1 MTRSPTRP
9 SLTIESPLDASRVT
23 VRAALAARGANM
35 HRRIYSFLLRASL
48 PLAFGR
54 LLWRS
59 RHTPAYRR
67 RWAQRLGFG
76 PPAPSGCVWLHAVSV
91 GEVNA
96 ALPLID
102 ALQRA
107 YPALPLLV
115 TTTTPTGSDYLL
127 SRLGQRV
134 AHCYLP
140 YDLPGAVQRFF
151 RCQRPRLGIILET
164 ELWPNLYA
172 AAVAAKVPLLLTNAR
187 LSPRSAR
194 GYGRWSQLSRQTLE
208 QLAAVGAQTAADGAR
223 LVALG
228 LPPARLTV
236 TGNLKFDALAADP
249 AAGLAL
255 RQRLGD
261 GQPVWLAASTHA
273 GEEQAALSAHR
284 LLRAEHPDAV
294 LILAP
299 RHPQRFADV
308 ARLCREQGWATAL
321 RSADDGQP
329 CAVYLADSLGEL
341 PSLMAAAD
349 IVFVAGSLGTGPT
362 ATGGHNLIEPAQ
374 MGKPSLFGPHME
386 NFSELRELVL
396 AAGAGLQVADTNDL
410 AAQLGTLLADPQRR
424 AIMGEAARALVAQ
437 HRGATARTLAL
448 IAPYLEPG

>member
-1 MTRSPTRP
+1 M
-9 SLTIESPLDASRVT
+9 
-23 VRAALAARGANM
+23 
-35 HRRIYSFLLRASL
+35 
-48 PLAFGR
+48 AFGR

-59 RHTPAYRR
+59 RHRPAYRR

-76 PPAPSGCVWLHAVSV
+76 PRAPSGCVWLHAVSV

-107 YPALPLLV
+107 HSDLPLLV
-115 TTTTPTGSDYLL
+115 TTTTPTGSEHLR
-127 SRLGQRV
+127 SRLGNSV

-140 YDLPGAVQRFF
+140 YDLPGAVRRFLN
-151 RCQRPRLGIILET
+151 RQRPRLGIVMET

-172 AAVAAKVPLLLTNAR
+172 AAQALNIPLLLTNAR

-194 GYGRWSQLSRQTLE
+194 GYARWSQLSRQTLE
-208 QLAAVGAQTAADGAR
+208 RLTAVGAQTAADGQR
-223 LVALG
+223 LIALG

-236 TGNLKFDALAADP
+236 TGNLKFDVVAP
-249 AAGLAL
+249 NPTVGIAL
-255 RQRLGD
+255 RRRLGD
-261 GQPVWLAASTHA
+261 GRPVWLAASTHA
-273 GEEQAALSAHR
+273 GEEQAALTAHR
-284 LLRAEHPDAV
+284 LLRAKHPDAV

-299 RHPQRFADV
+299 RHPHRFADV
-308 ARLCREQGWATAL
+308 ARMCRQQGWATAL
-321 RSADDGQP
+321 RSADDGRP

-349 IVFVAGSLGTGPT
+349 IVFVGGSLGTSPT

-374 MGKPSLFGPHME
+374 LGKPSLFGPCMD
-386 NFSELRELVL
+386 NFAELRELIL
-396 AAGAGLQVADTNDL
+396 AAGAGQQVADDAHL
-410 AAQLGTLLADPQRR
+410 AAQLAALLADPARR
-424 AIMGEAARALVAQ
+424 AVMGQIAQALIAQ

-448 IAPYLEPG
+448 IEPYLESG

>member
-1 MTRSPTRP
+1 MTRRPTRP
-9 SLTIESPLDASRVT
+9 SPTIEHPLDARRVT
-23 VRAALAARGANM
+23 VRAALAARGATM
-35 HRRIYSFLLRASL
+35 HRQIYSCLLRASL

-59 RHTPAYRR
+59 RLTPAYRR
-67 RWAQRLGFG
+67 RWGQRLGFG
-76 PPAPSGCVWLHAVSV
+76 PPAPAGCVWLHAVSV

-107 YPALPLLV
+107 HPDLPLLV

-151 RCQRPRLGIILET
+151 RRQRPRLGIIMET

-172 AAVAAKVPLLLTNAR
+172 AAAAAKVPLLLTNAR

-194 GYGRWSQLSRQTLE
+194 GYGRWPQLSRQTLE
-208 QLAAVGAQTAADGAR
+208 RLAAVGAQTAADGER

-236 TGNLKFDALAADP
+236 TGNLKFDAVAPDP

-255 RQRLGD
+255 RRRLGE
-261 GQPVWLAASTHA
+261 GRPVWLAASTHV

-299 RHPQRFADV
+299 RHPQRFADI
-308 ARLCREQGWATAL
+308 ARLCREQGWATRL

-349 IVFVAGSLGTGPT
+349 IVFVGGSLGTSLT

-374 MGKPSLFGPHME
+374 MGKPSLFGPYMN
-386 NFSELRELVL
+386 NFAELRELVL
-396 AAGAGLQVADTNDL
+396 AAGAGKQVANDADL
-410 AAQLGTLLADPQRR
+410 AAQLAALLADPARR
-424 AIMGEAARALVAQ
+424 AVMGQAAQALIAQ

-448 IAPYLEPG
+448 IEPYLEPG

>member
-1 MTRSPTRP
+1 
-9 SLTIESPLDASRVT
+9 
-23 VRAALAARGANM
+23 M
-35 HRRIYSFLLRASL
+35 HRQIYSCLLRAGL

-59 RHTPAYRR
+59 RLTPAYRR
-67 RWAQRLGFG
+67 SWGQRLGFG
-76 PPAPSGCVWLHAVSV
+76 PRAPSGCVWLHAVSV

-107 YPALPLLV
+107 HPDLPLLV
-115 TTTTPTGSDYLL
+115 TTTTPTGSEYLL

-151 RCQRPRLGIILET
+151 RRQRPRLGIIMET

-172 AAVAAKVPLLLTNAR
+172 AAAAAKTPLLLTNAR

-194 GYGRWSQLSRQTLE
+194 GYGRWPQLSRQTLE
-208 QLAAVGAQTAADGAR
+208 RLAAVGAQTAADGQR

-236 TGNLKFDALAADP
+236 TGNLKFDVVAP
-249 AAGLAL
+249 NPTGGIAL
-255 RQRLGD
+255 RRRLGD
-261 GQPVWLAASTHA
+261 GRPVWLAASTHA
-273 GEEQAALSAHR
+273 GEEQAALTAHR
-284 LLRAEHPDAV
+284 LLRAKHPDAV

-349 IVFVAGSLGTGPT
+349 IVFVGGSLGTSPT

-374 MGKPSLFGPHME
+374 LGKPSLFGPHME

-396 AAGAGLQVADTNDL
+396 AAGAGQQVADDADL
-410 AAQLGTLLADPQRR
+410 AAQLAALLADPARR
-424 AIMGEAARALVAQ
+424 SVMGQTAQALIAQ
-437 HRGATARTLAL
+437 HSGATARTLAL
-448 IAPYLEPG
+448 IKPYLEPG

>member
-1 MTRSPTRP
+1 
-9 SLTIESPLDASRVT
+9 
-23 VRAALAARGANM
+23 M
-35 HRRIYSFLLRASL
+35 HRRIYSCLLRASL

-59 RHTPAYRR
+59 RHAPAYRQ
-67 RWAQRLGFG
+67 RWAQRLGFS

-107 YPALPLLV
+107 HPDLPLLV
-115 TTTTPTGSDYLL
+115 TTTTPTGSEHLL
-127 SRLGQRV
+127 GRLGNRV

-140 YDLPGAVQRFF
+140 YDLPFAVQRFF
-151 RCQRPRLGIILET
+151 RRQRPRLGIIMET

-172 AAVAAKVPLLLTNAR
+172 TAQALSIPLLLTNAR

-194 GYGRWSQLSRQTLE
+194 GYRRWPMLARQTLE
-208 QLAAVGAQTAADGAR
+208 RLAAVGAQTAADGAR
-223 LVALG
+223 LVELG
-228 LPPARLTV
+228 LPPTRLTV
-236 TGNLKFDALAADP
+236 TGNLKFDAVAADP

-255 RQRLGD
+255 RHRLGD
-261 GQPVWLAASTHA
+261 GRPVWLAASTHA

-284 LLRAEHPDAV
+284 RLRVRHPDAV

-308 ARLCREQGWATAL
+308 ARLCREQGWATAQ
-321 RSADDGQP
+321 RSIDDGQP

-349 IVFVAGSLGTGPT
+349 IVFVGGSLGTSPT

-374 MGKPSLFGPHME
+374 LGKPSLFGPHMN
-386 NFSELRELVL
+386 NFVELRERVL
-396 AAGAGLQVADTNDL
+396 AAGAGQQVANDADL
-410 AAQLGTLLADPQRR
+410 AAQLTALLADPARR
-424 AIMGEAARALVAQ
+424 AAMGEAAQALVAQ

-448 IAPYLEPG
+448 IEPYLEPG